1 MKSLL
6 AVAFSAV
13 ALSGGLLAVAP
24 ATIQT
29 KDGKSY
35 AAYTVESDSVT
46 GLNWKV
52 DRTNY
57 GRPTLRPWEI
67 EAVRYTNMDEFN
79 SLPRK
84 MAGGLFEALLK
95 DAEFVLKSET
105 RAGFTRDEMDNNIR
119 HSCRYYIAQAH
130 RIRGDHKK
138 AIEAFETFLTEC
150 EKTPFKGVG
159 GLVRYTSPIT
169 GKPVQ
174 DASGLHRLY
183 LSGLEAYNDSLLREG
198 KVEDSKNKAIK
209 ALNDLTRELQ
219 QRGSSEYL
227 NWTMRALRTSAT
239 YAEGQKDYSSARQ
252 YYEKLLD
259 VALFAGDSKPT
270 RASMEAQLK
279 VGFMRVKEGD
289 RSAGAS
295 FITAI
300 RRWEDAHSGRAR
312 AGQGWVNSDEAY
324 LTSGSYVG
332 QGLHEAAGAKSAAEW
347 TVALKNFSMALA
359 IFHTDD
365 EIRSMALI
373 GAAQASAKLAELA
386 KSNPVAASANA
397 KLAEKY
403 LAELQNLY
411 PKTRAASDEAIPAI
425 QKIITTYKKDE

>member
-6 AVAFSAV
+6 AIALCSATLSS
-13 ALSGGLLAVAP
+13 ALFAVAP

-35 AAYTVESDSVT
+35 NAYTVESDAVS
-46 GLNWKV
+46 GLNWRV

-84 MAGGLFEALLK
+84 MAGGLADALQK
-95 DAEFVLKSET
+95 DAEFVLNAET
-105 RAGFTRDEMDNNIR
+105 RAGFTREEMDQNIR
-119 HSCRYYIAQAH
+119 HACRYYIAQAH
-130 RIRGDHKK
+130 RLRGDYKK

-159 GLVRYTSPIT
+159 GLVRYTSPISS
-169 GKPVQ
+169 KSVQ
-174 DASGLHRLY
+174 DAGGLHRLY
-183 LSGLEAYNDSLLREG
+183 LNGLEAYNDCLLREG

-219 QRGSSEYL
+219 QRGGGEYL
-227 NWTMRALRTSAT
+227 NWTMRALRTSAS

-295 FITAI
+295 FVTAI
-300 RRWEDAHSGRAR
+300 RKWEEAYQGRTR
-312 AGQGWVNSDEAY
+312 GEGWIGSDEAY

-359 IFHTDD
+359 IFHTDE

-373 GAAQASAKLAELA
+373 GAAQAAAQLAELA
-386 KSNPVAASANA
+386 KSNAVAASANA

-411 PKTRAASDEAIPAI
+411 PKTRAASDEGIRAI
-425 QKIITTYKKDE
+425 QKIIATYKKDE